1 MADTHVSGPM
11 HSTSGFRVP
20 KTDLLDYYL
29 DVDSDGKLKIG
40 TGATGSNVLMIF
52 DTVTGVNFPDAL
64 LLDEIATPANPSV
77 GENKLYF
84 KSDGNLYKLDDT
96 GTEAQVGG
104 GGGGADDLG
113 NHTATQ
119 ALNMAGFDITSAS
132 QFSVVT
138 NSNTNATFNTDG
150 SLIFD
155 GAVFVG
161 ATSGPTSTLRIG
173 TVASNATGIKNT
185 SFGVLAG
192 DALTTGREGTFI
204 GFSAGTS
211 ITTGVENTF
220 VGSNAGTQVT
230 TTTGSTGVGSQ
241 ALLGNAQQANTAVGA
256 RAGTSSTGALN
267 IFIGKSA
274 GKETTGSNNI
284 ILGVNVGFG
293 GDIFLSAPNTSAEFI
308 VGSRSAPILRMYIGE
323 GANSPS
329 PGSILISGTRGE
341 GTDIAA
347 GDFTLAGGA
356 GTGTGA
362 GGHLVF
368 QTAPAGSTGETISS
382 LVTRLEITDDAKIG
396 MYGVS
401 PVIQATDIGA
411 LTDSTGG
418 STDGTVSAISGSGA
432 DSDINN
438 NFKELLEKYN
448 SLRTLL
454 RNLGPMA

>member
-1 MADTHVSGPM
+1 
-11 HSTSGFRVP
+11 
-20 KTDLLDYYL
+20 
-29 DVDSDGKLKIG
+29 
-40 TGATGSNVLMIF
+40 
-52 DTVTGVNFPDAL
+52 
-64 LLDEIATPANPSV
+64 
-77 GENKLYF
+77 
-84 KSDGNLYKLDDT
+84 
-96 GTEAQVGG
+96 
-104 GGGGADDLG
+104 
-113 NHTATQ
+113 
-119 ALNMAGFDITSAS
+119 MAGFDITSAS

-211 ITTGVENTF
+211 ITTGIENTF